1 MYRSTTWRQI
11 AREWLAATLIF
22 SLVILTPG
30 CQFQLSGDGLG
41 LDLGDVD
48 TSIDPTR
55 LNGLLLDDGS
65 DDGAIL
71 AARGTL
77 GSFFVYGTRDAAG
90 GIERVD
96 QILVID
102 SDGAESFLAF
112 ESGRPVHAE
121 GPDGSYVHVV
131 YDSVSSLQ
139 LVAQVQI
146 YSVASDEVTRYTV
159 EIDLAETAQAI
170 ADRVREVTGVE
181 LATTDVTAGVTLEKS
196 GSDQTRVTIFS
207 PLFSAIVLPFVALM
221 NAMTVILGQILTAL
235 SAIVTAV
242 VYSVLIV
249 ALSPF
254 ILVAELLSQSIVNIR
269 VIPLIDVF
277 GALPPP
283 NVITLAFED

>member
-1 MYRSTTWRQI
+1 MNTQTSWRQV
-11 AREWLAATLIF
+11 AREWLAGALIF

-41 LDLGDVD
+41 LNLDGLDSDVD
-48 TSIDPTR
+48 LTKLT
-55 LNGLLLDDGS
+55 GLMLEDGN

-71 AARGTL
+71 AARGTS
-77 GSFFVYGTRDAAG
+77 GSFFVYGTRDASG

-102 SDGAESFLAF
+102 SDGGESFLAF

-121 GPDGSYVHVV
+121 GPDGSYVHVI
-131 YDSVSSLQ
+131 YDTVSNLQ

-146 YSVASDEVTRYTV
+146 YSVEADEVTSYTV
-159 EIDLAETAQAI
+159 EIDLRETAQAI
-170 ADRVREVTGVE
+170 ADRVEEVTGVE
-181 LATTDVTAGVTLEKS
+181 VATTEVTAGVTLEKS

-235 SAIVTAV
+235 SAIVTAI
-242 VYSVLIV
+242 VYSVLLV

-254 ILVAELLSQSIVNIR
+254 ILVAELLSNSIVNIR
-269 VIPLIDVF
+269 LLSLTDVF